1 MSMNITYLA
10 PQLQPLN
17 GISQYATLLQTAMK
31 KYAPQVS
38 LHRVDERA
46 FEQHYPALP
55 KASVIMAEMGAGEGK
70 VFQALHKQKEHRPDL
85 KRLITIHDPP
95 RFAVEPTPFLEKMAC
110 SLPTRL
116 IRRIFLDK
124 LGWIIERQ
132 MVQPH
137 DVVLCLTPRGKKVL
151 EEKFKRFFPAPPK
164 VCYVPHLLYADP
176 PEQAAPPEHAE
187 PRLGYFGY
195 INPHKGLHI
204 LIEAAYRL
212 RKAHQPMPT
221 LIIYGEP
228 ITAKGS
234 AYLKRMYRLVHK
246 YRLEDKVQ
254 FKGYISNEDLPAFLR
269 SIDALAI
276 PYLDLGFASASG
288 VLQWAR
294 SFGVPVLASQTP
306 TLSSLIADGIE
317 GRVISTSNIHEWAE
331 AMSSIATQRKKWS
344 TFREGMVSRRAE
356 AEWKAVVQ
364 RLVEILEML
373 QRS

>member
-38 LHRVDERA
+38 LHRVDEMA

-55 KASVIMAEMGAGEGK
+55 KASVIMAEMGTGEGK
-70 VFQALHKQKEHRPDL
+70 VFQVLRKQKEHRPDL

-176 PEQAAPPEHAE
+176 PEQAAVPEHAE

-204 LIEAAYRL
+204 LIEAAHCL

-331 AMSSIATQRKKWS
+331 AISSIATQRKKWN
-344 TFREGMVSRRAE
+344 TFREGMVSRRTE
-356 AEWKAVVQ
+356 AEWKSVVQ

>member
-1 MSMNITYLA
+1 
-10 PQLQPLN
+10 
-17 GISQYATLLQTAMK
+17 
-31 KYAPQVS
+31 
-38 LHRVDERA
+38 
-46 FEQHYPALP
+46 
-55 KASVIMAEMGAGEGK
+55 
-70 VFQALHKQKEHRPDL
+70 
-85 KRLITIHDPP
+85 
-95 RFAVEPTPFLEKMAC
+95 
-110 SLPTRL
+110 
-116 IRRIFLDK
+116 
-124 LGWIIERQ
+124 
-132 MVQPH
+132 
-137 DVVLCLTPRGKKVL
+137 
-151 EEKFKRFFPAPPK
+151 
-164 VCYVPHLLYADP
+164 
-176 PEQAAPPEHAE
+176 
-187 PRLGYFGY
+187 
-195 INPHKGLHI
+195 
-204 LIEAAYRL
+204 
-212 RKAHQPMPT
+212 MPT
-221 LIIYGEP
+221 LVLYGEP

-331 AMSSIATQRKKWS
+331 AISSIATQRKKWN
-344 TFREGMVSRRAE
+344 TFREGMVSRRTE
-356 AEWKAVVQ
+356 AEWKSVVQ